1 MFRDNQMLRRI
12 ATGSGVAVLLFL
24 VLGFSN
30 RLAEYTRLNAQL
42 AQENA
47 RMTELVATEAHLL
60 DEIAYA
66 TSQAAVEQW
75 AREEARM
82 ALPGDFAVIPLPPA
96 GSTPQ
101 AAANPT
107 PTAQPLSKW
116 EAWLNWFFYDGP

>member
-1 MFRDNQMLRRI
+1 MFGDNLLLRRI
-12 ATGSGVAVLLFL
+12 ATAAGVALLLFL

-30 RLAEYTRLNAQL
+30 RPAEYTRLNAQL
-42 AQENA
+42 VGENA
-47 RMTELVATEAHLL
+47 RMTELVATEAYLL

-82 ALPGDFAVIPLPPA
+82 ALPGDFAVIPLPPP

-107 PTAQPLSKW
+107 PTAAPLTNW
-116 EAWLNWFFYDGP
+116 EAWLNWFFYSGP